1 MLKSDLPSR
10 LQKYLKDHNL
20 QKKFDKQFKFLK
32 ENPSHPSLNI
42 EIIEPKVRKIYS
54 FRIDRKY
61 RAVFVEVKDEILIID
76 INNHYQ

>member
-1 MLKSDLPSR
+1 MLTRNLHPR

-20 QKKFDKQFKFLK
+20 QKKFEKQLKFLK

-42 EIIEPKVRKIYS
+42 EIIEPKERKIYS

-61 RAVFVEVKDEILIID
+61 RAVFVVVKGEILIID
-76 INNHYQ
+76 INNHYK